1 MISVKFKKA
10 LIVACGVTFIT
21 LFSLF
26 ILLGAYYYDYRP
38 AGPQPDQGS
47 IYATEVYKGSSVYL
61 TGKEQLVY
69 ELIPPAIAVSFT
81 VGLLL
86 NAWWKQFPSRKE
98 GDSVLKE

>member
-10 LIVACGVTFIT
+10 LIIGCGVTFPA
-21 LFSLF
+21 LFLLF

-38 AGPQPDQGS
+38 AEPQPDQGR
-47 IYATEVYKGSSVYL
+47 IYATEVYKGTSVYL
-61 TGKEQLVY
+61 TGKEQLIY
-69 ELIPPAIAVSFT
+69 ELIPPAIAVSLT

-98 GDSVLKE
+98 GKPVIKE